1 MSKTMAER
9 TAWALA
15 MDREVNMVSINAG
28 LLMSSDQHQDLCIQK
43 NPYLRGA
50 SEMYEDG
57 VLVTVDLG
65 ILVDTHICVYED
77 ISSYGR
83 YLCFNHVINTQH
95 DAVQLAHKTT
105 TPLSCDPGKEFIQQR
120 ISNKKLNELMVNFN
134 SSEAVLAPCFAAS
147 NEDRRCIKME
157 ALEVGGVVVVVV
169 ASEEAEKKQPSLP
182 PEKKSL
188 SWSSVKKLRL
198 VKKWDAHVYHNHVR
212 PLQEKLHN

>member
-1 MSKTMAER
+1 
-9 TAWALA
+9 
-15 MDREVNMVSINAG
+15 
-28 LLMSSDQHQDLCIQK
+28 MSSDQHQDLCIQK

-105 TPLSCDPGKEFIQQR
+105 TPLRWSMSLAHCFIGVIPKFFVEKE
-120 ISNKKLNELMVNFN
+120 NKE
-134 SSEAVLAPCFAAS
+134 
-147 NEDRRCIKME
+147 IKYSKIIFF
-157 ALEVGGVVVVVV
+157 L
-169 ASEEAEKKQPSLP
+169 
-182 PEKKSL
+182 
-188 SWSSVKKLRL
+188 
-198 VKKWDAHVYHNHVR
+198 
-212 PLQEKLHN
+212 